1 MDMLSSPLRFSNG
14 AAKLLTEGTDEYYAE
29 LLSRIMQIEPGE
41 FPISIFFGI
50 PDPTFSGLNRAT
62 LAELASQFVPEID
75 ITSISSSISEDN
87 LGEETLLI
95 YFERAE

>member
-1 MDMLSSPLRFSNG
+1 MLSMPLKFTNG
-14 AAKLLTEGTDEYYAE
+14 KAKVLTEGTDEYYAE

-41 FPISIFFGI
+41 YPISIFFGI

-75 ITSISSSISEDN
+75 ITSITNSISEDN

>member
-1 MDMLSSPLRFSNG
+1 MNMLSSPLRFSNG

-62 LAELASQFVPEID
+62 LAELAAQFVPEID